1 MKDHKPNRR
10 RRRAMQRIGDRIA
23 KRIIKQNLITKTQ
36 RDVTKE
42 ETHQGNTEVPG
53 DANDRQRELVDSSK
67 PVRMDTGD
75 STSDNQQRTPDQEVS
90 EKAASNKD
98 VDE

>member
-1 MKDHKPNRR
+1 
-10 RRRAMQRIGDRIA
+10 MQRIGDRIA

-53 DANDRQRELVDSSK
+53 DANDRQRKLVDSSE

-75 STSDNQQRTPDQEVS
+75 STSDDQQRTPDQEVS
-90 EKAASNKD
+90 EKAAPNKD
-98 VDE
+98 VNE

>member
-1 MKDHKPNRR
+1 
-10 RRRAMQRIGDRIA
+10 MQRIGDRIA

-53 DANDRQRELVDSSK
+53 DANDRQRKLVDSSE

-75 STSDNQQRTPDQEVS
+75 STSDDQQRTPDQEVS
-90 EKAASNKD
+90 EKAALNKD
-98 VDE
+98 VNE